1 MQGHRLATG
10 VPVPVVGH
18 LAWQLPQVAAIR
30 TVRGVSGRL
39 RSFALRGQSQL
50 GSMKGKLLLAAKQSV
65 TERRQPP
72 WRE

>member
-10 VPVPVVGH
+10 VAGPVVGH
-18 LAWQLPQVAAIR
+18 LARQLPQVAAIR

-50 GSMKGKLLLAAKQSV
+50 GSMNGLLLAAKQSV
-65 TERRQPP
+65 TERHRPP